1 MAGGGAALLYLG
13 GVGVAGGAAL
23 LQLLRDALQLQPRP
37 RHELLQEL
45 PPAAEPQVDGAAG
58 HPPAQHTPHSCQENN
73 TLILGSN
80 LKAMAVSM
88 VVMVQVSS
96 TPAWRSHL
104 SLWVRVM
111 TWPWVS
117 DPPNLSTACTGHHG
131 TTDTHLVNM
140 SNCFSSADFIR
151 LLARP
156 LPPPPPRL
164 PGPAEYKGFL
174 VQGHGEED
182 Y

>member
-1 MAGGGAALLYLG
+1 
-13 GVGVAGGAAL
+13 
-23 LQLLRDALQLQPRP
+23 
-37 RHELLQEL
+37 
-45 PPAAEPQVDGAAG
+45 
-58 HPPAQHTPHSCQENN
+58 
-73 TLILGSN
+73 
-80 LKAMAVSM
+80 M

-164 PGPAEYKGFL
+164 PGPAEYRGFL

-182 Y
+182 C